1 MACKRIEYIFEERS
15 NGKLPTH
22 KQSPRKYKN
31 HHKENEKIR
40 KEKRKELMNLKRDF
54 SKSSPSIKKEN
65 LIDNVIKQF
74 ASMALPT
81 AKKAI
86 PTAKKAIQ
94 KAKKKFTRKQIA
106 KRKRIFKKILKKKN
120 KH

>member
-65 LIDNVIKQF
+65 SIDNVIKQF
-74 ASMALPT
+74 ASMAL
-81 AKKAI
+81 